1 MKWKE
6 MINFNVI
13 RDSQPPMRINNIKL
27 INMPKLGITEY
38 RVLIIES
45 PVSVSWAIN
54 PRCHSSLVQHL
65 SQMMID
71 RSIRSVGS
79 CPRPVPLAGLDGE
92 YMIEVRCYTH
102 IRGEP
107 HHTTNWGII
116 LTLIYQLNRRL
127 HNHYI
132 LVLFESL

>member
-45 PVSVSWAIN
+45 PVSVS
-54 PRCHSSLVQHL
+54 
-65 SQMMID
+65 
-71 RSIRSVGS
+71 
-79 CPRPVPLAGLDGE
+79 
-92 YMIEVRCYTH
+92 
-102 IRGEP
+102 
-107 HHTTNWGII
+107 
-116 LTLIYQLNRRL
+116 
-127 HNHYI
+127 
-132 LVLFESL
+132 